1 MSTFF
6 ERSSHMPCSEC
17 GGSVPERERDGH
29 VCDPERLLD
38 FQMIQ
43 LREEIASFE
52 DDFGTYLETSQGRLA
67 QWYAEYRRPPV

>member
-17 GGSVPERERDGH
+17 GASIPERERDGH

-38 FQMIQ
+38 FRMFQ
-43 LREEIASFE
+43 LRDEIVTFE
-52 DDFGTYLETSQGRLA
+52 DDLRSYLESSQGRLA
-67 QWYAEYRRPPV
+67 QWYAAYRRPPV